1 MSRPAG
7 AEPCGSQG
15 PHGVDYYG
23 DQNTTTDAQCLTPR
37 GWSRA
42 GALVSF
48 FDPYD
53 GHLRTGIA
61 TPQQLLCPGY
71 RKGQTPDLARMD
83 HRTYQAI
90 CQLADE
96 LNVEIDFHYQEGD
109 KKTMG
114 QDLANVTT
122 GITLVSWEHTAI
134 PTIAKPIAPGA
145 DIPPTWPDRFDM
157 VWSFVSA
164 GSGYDFTQ
172 IPQMLL
178 PGGRR
183 AADQRRGRSGR
194 R

>member
-1 MSRPAG
+1 
-7 AEPCGSQG
+7 
-15 PHGVDYYG
+15 
-23 DQNTTTDAQCLTPR
+23 
-37 GWSRA
+37 
-42 GALVSF
+42 
-48 FDPYD
+48 
-53 GHLRTGIA
+53 
-61 TPQQLLCPGY
+61 
-71 RKGQTPDLARMD
+71 MD

-122 GITLVSWEHTAI
+122 GITLVSWEHPAI